1 MTLFYICSRLFT
13 CEALL
18 VKVNVLEGV
27 TIILCFFCGVAPD
40 DQQPLEGSEG
50 GNPEQNSP
58 NATTAPQVALS
69 LYP

>member
-1 MTLFYICSRLFT
+1 MSHYLWKL
-13 CEALL
+13 
-18 VKVNVLEGV
+18 KVLEGV
-27 TIILCFFCGVAPD
+27 TVLFCVFSGVAPD

-58 NATTAPQVALS
+58 NVTTAPQVALS